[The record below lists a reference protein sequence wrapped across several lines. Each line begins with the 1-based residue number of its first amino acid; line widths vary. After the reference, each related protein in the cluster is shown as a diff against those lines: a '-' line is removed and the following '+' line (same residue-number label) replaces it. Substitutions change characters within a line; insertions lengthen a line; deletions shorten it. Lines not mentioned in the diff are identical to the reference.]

1 MSDIVKKDTP
11 NIVKKSHD
19 VILDADYAQWIA
31 ELAKR
36 YRTSQIKASIKV
48 NDEMLRFYWSVG
60 EDIEKRQ
67 FENHYGSH
75 FYENVSKDLKH
86 ALGLQRGLSPTTIKY
101 THYFYRLYSQLHVN
115 RQQGAEESA
124 IQNRQGDIDDSLPV
138 NRQGDIDDFD
148 SIFEIPWS
156 LHILI
161 IDKVK
166 SDPNKALFFVKKTI
180 ENNWGYG
187 VLMNF
192 ITSNLYERQGA
203 SQTNFALTM
212 PAPESDLAQELL
224 KSPYD
229 FSFLPGKEKYQEAE
243 LKDALIGHITEFLV
257 ELGRGFSYVGK
268 EYRLVVGGKE
278 KFIDLLFYIIPLHR
292 YCVIEVKITEF
303 DFPDLGQLAGYVA
316 MVDDLLN
323 TEVEQPAI
331 GLLICKE
338 KNAVLAR
345 YALSSINRP
354 MGISEYEV
362 TSGQLPDDLKQAL
375 PTTEEIEAGLSKKR
389 D

>member
-1 MSDIVKKDTP
+1 MESEKQDRVVK
-11 NIVKKSHD
+11 SQG
-19 VILDADYAQWIA
+19 LQMDADYAVWIA

-36 YRTSQIKASIKV
+36 YRSSQIKASIKV

-67 FENHYGSH
+67 YENRYGSH
-75 FYENVSKDLKH
+75 FYENVSKDLRKT
-86 ALGLQRGLSPTTIKY
+86 LKINRGLSPTTIKY
-101 THYFYRLYSQLHVN
+101 THYFYRLYSQL
-115 RQQGAEESA
+115 
-124 IQNRQGDIDDSLPV
+124 IDNRQGVIDDSLPA
-138 NRQGDIDDFD
+138 NRQGGIDDFD
-148 SIFEIPWS
+148 CIFKIPWS
-156 LHILI
+156 LHVLI

-166 SDPNKALFFVKKTI
+166 NDPNKAMFFVKKII

-187 VLMNF
+187 VLINF
-192 ITSNLYERQGA
+192 LTSDLYERQGA

-229 FSFLPGKEKYQEAE
+229 FTFLPGKEKYQEAE
-243 LKDALIGHITEFLV
+243 LKEALIDHITEFLV

-268 EYRLVVGGKE
+268 EYRLVAGGKE

-323 TEVEQPAI
+323 TEVEKSAI

-345 YALSSINRP
+345 YALSGMNRP

-362 TSGQLPDDLKQAL
+362 ARQQLPDDLKKAL
-375 PTTEEIEAGLSKKR
+375 PTTDEIEAGLNKM
-389 D
+389 

>member
-1 MSDIVKKDTP
+1 MSDIG
-11 NIVKKSHD
+11 KKSHD

-36 YRTSQIKASIKV
+36 YRSSQIKASIKV

-86 ALGLQRGLSPTTIKY
+86 ALDLQRGLSPTTIKY
-101 THYFYRLYSQLHVN
+101 THYFYRLYSQLLVN
-115 RQQGAEESA
+115 RQQDAEESA
-124 IQNRQGDIDDSLPV
+124 IQNRQGDIDDSLPA
-138 NRQGDIDDFD
+138 NRQGVIDDFD
-148 SIFEIPWS
+148 RIFEIPWS

-166 SDPNKALFFVKKTI
+166 NDPNKALFFVKKTI

-187 VLMNF
+187 VLLNF
-192 ITSNLYERQGA
+192 LSTDLYERQGA

-268 EYRLVVGGKE
+268 EYRLVAGGKE

-323 TEVEQPAI
+323 TDVEKPAI

-345 YALSSINRP
+345 YALSSMNRP

-375 PTTEEIEAGLSKKR
+375 PTTEEIEAGLSKR
-389 D
+389 

>member
-1 MSDIVKKDTP
+1 MTDDNDTTQMV
-11 NIVKKSHD
+11 IQSHD
-19 VILDADYAQWIA
+19 VRLDADYAQWIA

-36 YRTSQIKASIKV
+36 YRSSQIKASIKV

-60 EDIEKRQ
+60 EDIEKHQ
-67 FENHYGSH
+67 FENRYGSH
-75 FYENVSKDLKH
+75 FYENVSRDLKH
-86 ALGLQRGLSPTTIKY
+86 ALGLRKGMSPTTIKY
-101 THYFYRLYSQLHVN
+101 THYFYQLYSQLIEN
-115 RQQGAEESA
+115 RQQVVDESSKA
-124 IQNRQGDIDDSLPV
+124 NRQQPVGD
-138 NRQGDIDDFD
+138 
-148 SIFEIPWS
+148 FEQVFQIPWS
-156 LHILI
+156 HHTQI

-166 SDPNKALFFVKKTI
+166 GNASKAMFFVRKSL
-180 ENNWGYG
+180 ENNWGRG
-187 VLMNF
+187 VLVNF
-192 ITSNLYERQGA
+192 LSTDLYERQGA

-243 LKDALIGHITEFLV
+243 LKDALIDHITDFLV

-268 EYRLVVGGKE
+268 EYRLVAGGKE

-323 TEVEQPAI
+323 TEVEKPAI

-338 KNAVLAR
+338 RNTVLAR
-345 YALSSINRP
+345 YALSNINRP

-362 TSGQLPDDLKQAL
+362 ACQQLPDDLKKAL
-375 PTTEEIEAGLSKKR
+375 PSVEEIEAGLSDKKH
-389 D
+389 

>member
-1 MSDIVKKDTP
+1 MIEESKDIVVGTHG
-11 NIVKKSHD
+11 IQ
-19 VILDADYAQWIA
+19 LDAEYAEWITQ
-31 ELAKR
+31 LALR
-36 YRTSQIKASIKV
+36 YRSSQIKASVKV

-67 FENHYGSH
+67 FENRYGSH
-75 FYENVSKDLKH
+75 FYENVSRDLRK
-86 ALGLQRGLSPTTIKY
+86 ALRLNRGLSPTTIKY
-101 THYFYRLYSQLHVN
+101 THYFYRLYSQLI
-115 RQQGAEESA
+115 G
-124 IQNRQGDIDDSLPV
+124 NRQGVIDDSLPT
-138 NRQGDIDDFD
+138 NRQGVVDDFGC
-148 SIFEIPWS
+148 IFKIPWS
-156 LHILI
+156 LHVLI

-166 SDPNKALFFVKKTI
+166 NDAKKAMFFVKKTI

-187 VLMNF
+187 VLSNF
-192 ITSNLYERQGA
+192 IASDLYERQGA

-268 EYRLVVGGKE
+268 EYRLVAGGKE

-303 DFPDLGQLAGYVA
+303 DFPDIGQLAGYVA

-323 TEVEQPAI
+323 TEVEKPAI

-345 YALSSINRP
+345 
-354 MGISEYEV
+354 ISDRYE
-362 TSGQLPDDLKQAL
+362 GRGHP
-375 PTTEEIEAGLSKKR
+375 GLR
-389 D
+389 V